1 MRFRDPGPLREPGHQ
16 SFPNGNQQTCW
27 AGPAQEDS
35 NHRTLSPGSESRNLW
50 LGQRPSASNSVSLP
64 SSLSIHLSPV
74 HLSMIAPFIYHLCYF
89 LATKSCPALLKPM
102 DYSLQAPLSMEI
114 FGQEYWGRCHSAL
127 QGIFPT
133 QGRNPRFLHQ
143 QAGSSPLSRL
153 GSPETGSLLS
163 PQVVSDSVIRRS
175 AAHQLLCPRGFSG
188 KMSEW
193 VAISFSI
200 VHLPM
205 CLSITCLITIYVY
218 MLYVVCI
225 YYLSMCVSVICH
237 VYV

>member
-1 MRFRDPGPLREPGHQ
+1 M
-16 SFPNGNQQTCW
+16 
-27 AGPAQEDS
+27 
-35 NHRTLSPGSESRNLW
+35 
-50 LGQRPSASNSVSLP
+50 
-64 SSLSIHLSPV
+64 
-74 HLSMIAPFIYHLCYF
+74 
-89 LATKSCPALLKPM
+89 KSCPALLKPM

-163 PQVVSDSVIRRS
+163 PQVVSDWVIRRS